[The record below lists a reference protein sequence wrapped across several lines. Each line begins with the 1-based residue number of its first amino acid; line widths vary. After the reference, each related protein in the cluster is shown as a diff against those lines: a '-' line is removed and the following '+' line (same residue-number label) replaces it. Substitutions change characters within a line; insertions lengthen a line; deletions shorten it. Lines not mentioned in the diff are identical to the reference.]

1 LKSLSKIDIKDSVFQ
16 NLHFL
21 FCFESWV
28 KQMINIIPIA
38 NFPIIEE
45 KDNIGMIILE
55 TLKECEIENNDI
67 FIIAQTIISRAEGQI
82 VDLGKVNPS
91 DFAIEMGKQSN
102 KDPRQIEMILKEAK
116 KICMFRNGVL
126 VTETK
131 HGFVCANSG
140 IDKSNVKGENCV
152 TLLPRDS
159 DKSAKK
165 IRKYI
170 EKQTGKKVAII
181 ISDTHNRPFRL
192 GAINI
197 ALGCS
202 GIDPILNYS
211 GKKDLFGYE
220 LKSSNTSI
228 GDQLCSAA
236 GLQMGEANEGYPV
249 IIIRG
254 YKYKRG
260 EISAQTLI
268 RPEERDYFR

>member
-1 LKSLSKIDIKDSVFQ
+1 
-16 NLHFL
+16 
-21 FCFESWV
+21 
-28 KQMINIIPIA
+28 MINIIPIA
-38 NFPIIEE
+38 NFPLIENN
-45 KDNIGMIILE
+45 DNIGMIILK
-55 TLKECEIENNDI
+55 TLKDQVIENSDI
-67 FIIAQTIISRAEGQI
+67 FVIAQTIISRAEGQI
-82 VDLGKVNPS
+82 VDLEEVNPS

-102 KDPRQIEMILKEAK
+102 KDPRHIEIILKEAK
-116 KICMFRNGVL
+116 KICKFRNGVL

-140 IDKSNVKGENCV
+140 IDKSNVKGENYV

-165 IRKYI
+165 IREYI
-170 EKQTGKKVAII
+170 EKETGKEVAII

-202 GIDPILNYS
+202 GIEPLLSYS

-220 LKSSNTSI
+220 LKASTTSI
-228 GDQLCSAA
+228 VDQLCSAA
-236 GLQMGEANEGYPV
+236 GLQMGEADEGYPV

-254 YKYKRG
+254 YKFRRE

-268 RPEERDYFR
+268 RPEDRDYFR

>member
-1 LKSLSKIDIKDSVFQ
+1 
-16 NLHFL
+16 
-21 FCFESWV
+21 
-28 KQMINIIPIA
+28 MIEIIPVI
-38 NFPIIEE
+38 NFPII
-45 KDNIGMIILE
+45 KKNDNIGEIIIN
-55 TLKECEIENNDI
+55 TFGIDNIKNNDI
-67 FIIAQTIISRAEGQI
+67 LVIAQTIVSRAEDQVVNLDKI
-82 VDLGKVNPS
+82 NPS
-91 DFAIEMGKQSN
+91 DFAIELGKQSK
-102 KDPRQIEMILKEAK
+102 KDPRLIEMILKEAK
-116 KICMFRNGVL
+116 KICKFRNGVL

-140 IDKSNVKGENCV
+140 IDKSNVVGKNNI
-152 TLLPRDS
+152 TLLPKNS
-159 DKSAKK
+159 DKSAKE

-170 EKQTGKKVAII
+170 EKSKDIKVAVI

-202 GIDPILNYS
+202 GIEPLLNYT

-220 LKSSNTSI
+220 LKSSVTSI
-228 GDQLCSAA
+228 ADQLCSAA

-254 YKYKRG
+254 YKYKRAETTG
-260 EISAQTLI
+260 QTLI